1 MNSYLKG
8 FIGEFL
14 NRLGHR
20 FLLSKK
26 HYHSFHNIVIPS
38 RGGTTEIDHLLVS
51 KFGIFVVETKYWSG
65 WIFGSERERTWTRVH
80 FRSKRQIPNP
90 LYQNY
95 GHVMALSELL
105 GIPPDRIRALVAIRG
120 AYFKTSIPHGVVVG
134 GYASHIRRI
143 REVALEDTEIDR
155 MLEVLRSDRVGRSW
169 IARIR
174 HAWWTVNRPSPFAVV
189 GAQNQEHG
197 INTTSELVVDGVD
210 DSRLDEPPVRN
221 GAEAPAAKPTGSAFC
236 IGCGDPRPFDGT
248 KPMCLSCSGSSKSG
262 TDLSQLPRRT
272 CHVCG
277 WPSPQTL
284 AKPICPDCWK
294 ALPIDVQKQLS
305 AALR

>member
-8 FIGEFL
+8 FVGEFL

-26 HYHSFHNIVIPS
+26 HYHSFHNIVVPS

-65 WIFGSERERTWTRVH
+65 WIFGTERERTWTRVH
-80 FRSKRQIPNP
+80 FRSRRQIPNP
-90 LYQNY
+90 LHQNY

-105 GIPPDRIRALVAIRG
+105 GIPADRIQSLVAIRG
-120 AYFKTSIPHGVVVG
+120 ANFKTSVPHGVVAG
-134 GYASHIRRI
+134 GYASHIRRV
-143 REVALEDTEIDR
+143 RDVALEATEIAR
-155 MLEVLRSDRVGRSW
+155 ILEVLRSDRVGRGW

-174 HAWWTVNRPSPFAVV
+174 HAWWTRTRPSPFSTVKAKPPAPGSNSTTEV
-189 GAQNQEHG
+189 G
-197 INTTSELVVDGVD
+197 IDGAD
-210 DSRLDEPPVRN
+210 RPLLDELPDPKA
-221 GAEAPAAKPTGSAFC
+221 AEATATKPAESAFC

-248 KPMCLSCSGSSKSG
+248 KPMCLSCYRSSKKG
-262 TDLSQLPRRT
+262 TEVERLPRRT

-284 AKPICPDCWK
+284 DKPICPDCWK
-294 ALPIDVQKQLS
+294 SLPKDVQKHLS